1 VVEGKQRAKHEL
13 SLQMTELADSLQR
26 KGRAE
31 KGAEKRN
38 GGEKVRHSAQHV
50 GAALLRYDRLVVR

>member
-1 VVEGKQRAKHEL
+1 
-13 SLQMTELADSLQR
+13 MTELADSVQRKGRATHRER

-31 KGAEKRN
+31 KGP
-38 GGEKVRHSAQHV
+38 EKVQSYDAKWENKGSAQHV

>member
-1 VVEGKQRAKHEL
+1 
-13 SLQMTELADSLQR
+13 MTELADSVQRKGRATDRER

-31 KGAEKRN
+31 KAERGRESYDAKWEN
-38 GGEKVRHSAQHV
+38 KGSAQHV